1 MELLN
6 NFMQASPNNS
16 NESDLSASEQ
26 ILGIN
31 AETGAM
37 V

>member
-6 NFMQASPNNS
+6 NFMQASPNNL
-16 NESDLSASEQ
+16 SDGNLSASEQ
-26 ILGIN
+26 ILGMN

>member
-6 NFMQASPNNS
+6 NFMQASPNNL
-16 NESDLSASEQ
+16 NDGNLSASEQ
-26 ILGIN
+26 ILGMN